1 MHQVVLFAIGQS
13 LAHSRSQV
21 DVGTKDMIRL
31 RLSLHEIP
39 SGRSWK
45 IWPLRIYNFQY
56 QDLAP
61 LLMQIRQS
69 P

>member
-1 MHQVVLFAIGQS
+1 MRQIVLFAIGQS
-13 LAHSRSQV
+13 LAHSGSQV
-21 DVGTKDMIRL
+21 DVGTKDMIML
-31 RLSLHEIP
+31 RLSLHEIA

-45 IWPLRIYNFQY
+45 VLPLRICNFQY